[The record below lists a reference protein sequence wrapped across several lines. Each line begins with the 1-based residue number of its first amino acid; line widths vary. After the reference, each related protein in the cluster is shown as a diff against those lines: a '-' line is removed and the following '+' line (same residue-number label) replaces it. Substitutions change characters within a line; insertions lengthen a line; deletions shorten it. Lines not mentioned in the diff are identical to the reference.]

1 MTRFIAVASGKGG
14 VGKTTTVINLGTAL
28 KQLGKDVTLV
38 DANFTTPDIG
48 LNLGVPKLP
57 ATIND
62 VLEEKKTVFEAI
74 YSHASGIKIIPADI
88 SINAIKNL
96 DLKNLKKIFKQ
107 LQGTAEIVLV
117 DSAAGLGS
125 ESQAIMD
132 FVDEVLI
139 ITNPDLTSVTD
150 ALKTIKIAEEKEKT
164 VLGAVLNKIR
174 DDNLEM
180 SVEDVEP
187 MLDKPVIAAI
197 EDDDDIRKAQK
208 KKNPV
213 VYIKPK
219 SPASMDFKYL
229 ASKIVGEEPE
239 SKKEKKGFWIS
250 LLQKIGLR

>member
-62 VLEEKKTVFEAI
+62 VLEEKKTIFDAT
-74 YSHASGIKIIPADI
+74 YAHASGIKIIPADI
-88 SINAIKNL
+88 SINAIKSLN
-96 DLKNLKKIFKQ
+96 LKNLKKIFKQ

-117 DSAAGLGS
+117 DSAAGLGT
-125 ESQAIMD
+125 EAQAIMD
-132 FVDEVLI
+132 FVDEVLV

-164 VLGAVLNKIR
+164 VIGAVLNKIK

-180 SVEDVEP
+180 SIKDVES
-187 MLDKPVIAAI
+187 MLDTPVIAAI
-197 EDDDDIRKAQK
+197 EEEDDVRKAQR

-213 VYIKPK
+213 VYLKPK
-219 SPASMDFKYL
+219 SPVSLDFKHL
-229 ASKIVGEEPE
+229 ASKIIGEEPE
-239 SKKEKKGFWIS
+239 TQKEKQGFWIS
-250 LLQKIGLR
+250 LFKKLGLA